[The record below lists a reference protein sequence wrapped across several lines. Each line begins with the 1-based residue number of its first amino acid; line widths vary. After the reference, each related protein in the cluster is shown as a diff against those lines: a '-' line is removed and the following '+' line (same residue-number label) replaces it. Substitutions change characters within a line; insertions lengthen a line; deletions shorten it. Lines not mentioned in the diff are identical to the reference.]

1 MSCGSRG
8 QFSAVVARNHAI
20 CREHFVLVLRVHRFP
35 ASEPGQFV
43 QVQCCPP
50 IDNHQPVEREHDWIE
65 GQWPRLEL
73 IELSHPTAFIR
84 RPFSLAGRR
93 DLPDGTA
100 ELTLVGRVV
109 GVGTDYLARLHE
121 GDAVSVLGPLGNR
134 FALPPAGGIGLLVGG
149 GVGIPPM
156 LYLAE
161 AIARD
166 LADPTIVR
174 PRRAVAFFGATT
186 RDLLAVTITDDAPMP
201 TADSIAPLYNISEL
215 QHHNVPAIVTTDD
228 GSYGFR
234 GLVTA
239 ALERYLDAHLTDNAD
254 RNRTVIYTCGPEG
267 MMKAVAAIAHRRNIA
282 CQAAVERAMACG
294 MGTCQSCVI
303 RVRDDARAD
312 GWRYALACTDG
323 PVFPADELLW

>member
-1 MSCGSRG
+1 MLTLNVPG
-8 QFSAVVARNHAI
+8 
-20 CREHFVLVLRVHRFP
+20 FP

-43 QVQCCPP
+43 QVQCGQAL
-50 IDNHQPVEREHDWIE
+50 DESQPVEREHEWIE
-65 GQWPRLEL
+65 GRWPRLALAEL
-73 IELSHPTAFIR
+73 THPSALIR

-93 DLPDGTA
+93 DLHEGST
-100 ELTLVGRVV
+100 ELTLIGRVV
-109 GVGTDYLARLHE
+109 GVGTDYLSHLQA
-121 GDAVSVLGPLGNR
+121 GDTVSLLGPLGNR
-134 FALPPAGGIGLLVGG
+134 FGLPPAGGIALLVGG

-166 LADPTIVR
+166 LADPSMAR

-186 RDLLAVTITDDAPMP
+186 RDLLPVTLTDDAPRP
-201 TADSIAPLYNISEL
+201 ADDSIQPLYNVAEL
-215 QHHNVPAIVTTDD
+215 QNHNVPAVITTDD

-234 GLVTA
+234 GYVTA

-254 RNRTVIYTCGPEG
+254 RNRTVIYTCGPEP
-267 MMKAVAAIAHRRNIA
+267 MMKAVAAIAMRRNIA
-282 CQAAVERAMACG
+282 CQVAVERAMACG

-303 RVRDDARAD
+303 RVRAEDKPD

-323 PVFPADELLW
+323 PVFTAAELLW